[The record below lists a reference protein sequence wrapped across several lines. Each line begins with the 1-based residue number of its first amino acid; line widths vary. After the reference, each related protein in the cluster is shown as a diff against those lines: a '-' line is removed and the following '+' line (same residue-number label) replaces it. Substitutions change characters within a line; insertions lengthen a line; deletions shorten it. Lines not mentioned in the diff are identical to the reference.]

1 MNGVDGTGATQWL
14 GMLLLTH
21 GRLFRD
27 GVRKRFDFLRLDAE
41 ATASAARRARGAL
54 LELLV
59 LFRKTENANNPEH
72 HSSTAVGEHFHV
84 PTQNVGVQ
92 VHTPV
97 KVKNQASVGFTRF
110 PILAKTRFQKL
121 LQVMI
126 FQ

>member
-59 LFRKTENANNPEH
+59 LFR
-72 HSSTAVGEHFHV
+72 VGEDV
-84 PTQNVGVQ
+84 VDRVEGEET
-92 VHTPV
+92 
-97 KVKNQASVGFTRF
+97 
-110 PILAKTRFQKL
+110 
-121 LQVMI
+121 
-126 FQ
+126 